1 MSLNKFQVLEDP
13 PKEDSP
19 DLTDEQVDAAIVT
32 TGVQDLF
39 THWARLS
46 NGPPSEHKLLRRG
59 DNLYWRI
66 TASGQGPNN
75 VLVFQANWL
84 ETEE

>member
-1 MSLNKFQVLEDP
+1 MSPDKFQVLGDP

-19 DLTDEQVDAAIVT
+19 DLTDEQADAAIVT

-46 NGPPSEHKLLRRG
+46 SGPPSEHKLLRKG
-59 DNLYWRI
+59 GNLYWRI
-66 TASGQGPNN
+66 TTSGQGSDN

-84 ETEE
+84 EMEE